1 MSHTPETISCGHKIL
16 SQACETLRSWQDAD
30 MPILRI
36 AVNVS
41 AREIARASFFDDLT
55 HILNE
60 TGIEPDSLELEITES
75 AVMESA
81 EEFFNRFEKSD
92 G

>member
-1 MSHTPETISCGHKIL
+1 
-16 SQACETLRSWQDAD
+16 
-30 MPILRI
+30 
-36 AVNVS
+36 
-41 AREIARASFFDDLT
+41 
-55 HILNE
+55 LNE